1 MVAKPNSARTADV
14 RSNLGMSFP
23 LESGGPLTIAR
34 RMNVAKAGTW
44 RTPRDKRARTQDRRR
59 RAIAGLG
66 HRVAG
71 LYQSNALERG
81 RRRMNV

>member
-34 RMNVAKAGTW
+34 RMNVPKPERGG
-44 RTPRDKRARTQDRRR
+44 RQERARTQDRRC

-66 HRVAG
+66 HRVAC